1 MNIKA
6 ATLQLVAG
14 DATPQS
20 DEMRLD
26 QVFFAL
32 ADPVRRSILER
43 LDGHALLVSE
53 LASAYDI
60 SLQAVS
66 RHIQVLVRAGLVQ
79 QARSGRISRCSLD
92 VGALYRAAVW
102 MNRYSKYWQEQ
113 FDTLAA
119 TLAKI
124 DGLPA
129 GDARRR
135 HGTRRPARRK

>member
-1 MNIKA
+1 MIMKPVP
-6 ATLQLVAG
+6 LQLVSE
-14 DATPQS
+14 DAAPDA
-20 DEMRLD
+20 DEARLD

-53 LASAYDI
+53 LASAYTI

-79 QARSGRISRCSLD
+79 QARTGRISRCSLD
-92 VGALYRAAVW
+92 VGPLYTAAVW

-113 FDTLAA
+113 VDKLAA
-119 TLAKI
+119 TLAPI
-124 DGLPA
+124 Y
-129 GDARRR
+129 ARP
-135 HGTRRPARRK
+135 RPAHRVSLHVRP

>member
-1 MNIKA
+1 MMIKA
-6 ATLQLVAG
+6 VALQLIGEDPVPHA
-14 DATPQS
+14 
-20 DEMRLD
+20 DELRLD
-26 QVFFAL
+26 RVFFAL

-53 LASAYDI
+53 LAAGYDI

-79 QARSGRISRCSLD
+79 QARSGRINRCSLD
-92 VGALYRAAVW
+92 VGPLYDAAAW

-119 TLAKI
+119 ALTHIGA
-124 DGLPA
+124 PA
-129 GDARRR
+129 
-135 HGTRRPARRK
+135 PARRPHGHRSKRASRAK